1 MTKVMKSKWMFALLL
16 AGVVGAG
23 SSAVDVMAT
32 TPTPPP
38 SPVTTILGQSTFDG
52 FHVSADS
59 IPPGLWRAMI
69 ETHGQSD
76 VYAVDNKFATGATTG
91 WHSHPGPSLI
101 IVVSGSVTNYSPSE
115 RNCAGHTYAAGA
127 SFIDAGGKDVH
138 MLQNN
143 GATPAETVAVQFIPH
158 GQPRRIDEP
167 QPTSPN
173 CPS

>member
-1 MTKVMKSKWMFALLL
+1 MKKRWTLALLIAVMGVGVFAAEVL
-16 AGVVGAG
+16 ATPNSGLTTTTVAQAPLPPVNINSENRTAPPDGV
-23 SSAVDVMAT
+23 
-32 TPTPPP
+32 PT
-38 SPVTTILGQSTFDG
+38 
-52 FHVSADS
+52 A
-59 IPPGLWRAMI
+59 WRAMLRTYGI
-69 ETHGQSD
+69 SD
-76 VYAVDNKFATGATTG
+76 LYVVENTLAPGGTTG

-115 RNCAGHTYAAGA
+115 HDCAGHTYAAGA

-143 GATPAETVAVQFIPH
+143 GATPAQTVAVQFIPH